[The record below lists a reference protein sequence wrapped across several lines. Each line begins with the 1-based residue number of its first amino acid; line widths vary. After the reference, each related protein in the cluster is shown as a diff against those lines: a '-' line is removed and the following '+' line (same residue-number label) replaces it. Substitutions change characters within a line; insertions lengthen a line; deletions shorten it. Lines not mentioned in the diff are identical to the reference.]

1 MACSVDCSTAK
12 FNPQIGNS
20 LSRNSALPRPDELM
34 RRLLQ
39 AADPGR
45 ISITLMLAGL
55 LSGCPSGKPQA
66 LMVQL
71 CLQDDQGVSD
81 FLNVMQSVAASENM
95 NFVDVSADTQEKL
108 KTIHAKYAKLATPSS
123 VINVDIESGDRLVVT
138 ADNIDLPTYQVSVDF
153 TGNLSPADKQ
163 RFVDILIP
171 RLRAQW
177 LVDTVPVGIR
187 PFAMK
192 SCPGQI

>member
-1 MACSVDCSTAK
+1 MFCGLLDSKVQ
-12 FNPQIGNS
+12 PQIGNS

-45 ISITLMLAGL
+45 ISITLMLVGL

-163 RFVDILIP
+163 RFIDILIP

-177 LVDTVPVGIR
+177 QVDTVPAGIR

>member
-1 MACSVDCSTAK
+1 
-12 FNPQIGNS
+12 
-20 LSRNSALPRPDELM
+20 M
-34 RRLLQ
+34 RQFLQ
-39 AADPGR
+39 AAEPSR
-45 ISITLMLAGL
+45 ISITLVLVGL
-55 LSGCPSGKPQA
+55 LSGCPSGKPPA

-71 CLQDDQGVSD
+71 CLKDDQGVSD
-81 FLNVMQSVAASENM
+81 FLNLMQSVATSEHM

-108 KTIHAKYAKLATPSS
+108 KTIHAQYAKLATPNS

-153 TGNLSPADKQ
+153 TGNLSPVDKQ
-163 RFVDILIP
+163 QFVDVLIP

-177 LVDTVPVGIR
+177 QVDTVPVGTR

-192 SCPGQI
+192 SCPGEL

>member
-1 MACSVDCSTAK
+1 VPRSFTPLEAVDQLMRQFLRAVGPNRISTTLILMGLLCACS
-12 FNPQIGNS
+12 
-20 LSRNSALPRPDELM
+20 
-34 RRLLQ
+34 
-39 AADPGR
+39 
-45 ISITLMLAGL
+45 
-55 LSGCPSGKPQA
+55 SGKPPA

-81 FLNVMQSVAASENM
+81 LQNLMQSVAASEHM

-108 KTIHAKYAKLATPSS
+108 KTINAKYAKLATPSS
-123 VINVDIESGDRLVVT
+123 VINMYIESDSRLVVT

-153 TGNLSPADKQ
+153 TGGLSPVDKQ
-163 RFVDILIP
+163 RFIDVLIP
-171 RLRAQW
+171 RLKAQW
-177 LVDTVPVGIR
+177 QVDTVPAGVR

>member
-1 MACSVDCSTAK
+1 
-12 FNPQIGNS
+12 
-20 LSRNSALPRPDELM
+20 M
-34 RRLLQ
+34 RRLL
-39 AADPGR
+39 
-45 ISITLMLAGL
+45 TLMLVGL
-55 LSGCPSGKPQA
+55 LCGCTSGKPQA

-81 FLNVMQSVAASENM
+81 FLSVMQSVAASENM

-108 KTIHAKYAKLATPSS
+108 KVIHAKYAKLATPSS
-123 VINVDIESGDRLVVT
+123 VINVYIESGDRLVVT

-153 TGNLSPADKQ
+153 TGKLSPADTQ
-163 RFVDILIP
+163 RFIDILIP

-177 LVDTVPVGIR
+177 QVDTVPAGIR

>member
-1 MACSVDCSTAK
+1 M
-12 FNPQIGNS
+12 P
-20 LSRNSALPRPDELM
+20 RNFAPLGAGDQLM
-34 RRLLQ
+34 RQFLQ
-39 AADPGR
+39 AAEPSR
-45 ISITLMLAGL
+45 ISITLILVGL
-55 LSGCPSGKPQA
+55 LSGCSSGKPPA
-66 LMVQL
+66 LMVQM

-81 FLNVMQSVAASENM
+81 FLNVMQSVATSEHM

-108 KTIHAKYAKLATPSS
+108 KVIHAKYAKLATPSS
-123 VINVDIESGDRLVVT
+123 VINVYIESDNRLVVT

-153 TGNLSPADKQ
+153 TGNLSPVDKQ
-163 RFVDILIP
+163 RFVDVLIP

-177 LVDTVPVGIR
+177 PVDTVPVGIR

>member
-1 MACSVDCSTAK
+1 
-12 FNPQIGNS
+12 
-20 LSRNSALPRPDELM
+20 M
-34 RRLLQ
+34 RQFLRV
-39 AADPGR
+39 AEPSR
-45 ISITLMLAGL
+45 ISIILMLVGF
-55 LSGCPSGKPQA
+55 LSGCSSGKPPA

-81 FLNVMQSVAASENM
+81 FLNVMQSVAASEHM
-95 NFVDVSADTQEKL
+95 NFVDVSADTQAKL
-108 KTIHAKYAKLATPSS
+108 KVIHAKYAKLATPSS
-123 VINVDIESGDRLVVT
+123 IINVDIESGDLLVVT

-153 TGNLSPADKQ
+153 TGNLPPTDKQ
-163 RFVDILIP
+163 RFVDVLIP

-177 LVDTVPVGIR
+177 QVDTVPVGVR